1 MFRGS
6 RGSRGTLRTK
16 FQGTGGSHE
25 VNGEVWWISWWFIRH
40 ICLYICDLHS
50 FFSCGWADVRAGLG
64 QYLNIITNMLARK
77 WLGSAL
83 SSLRIQARKHDLE
96 NKTFFPS
103 RYESLEGAVCNC
115 IGYWM
120 YHIARIARGDIWWSP
135 WRRLK
140 TCELKGWERMNWSKA
155 WRSWR
160 LQKFIKICTEG
171 DREAKSILGQRQEAS
186 EEEHDEKC
194 LVLHLS
200 GGGGGGQRWQYV
212 TRNMQ

>member
-1 MFRGS
+1 
-6 RGSRGTLRTK
+6 
-16 FQGTGGSHE
+16 
-25 VNGEVWWISWWFIRH
+25 
-40 ICLYICDLHS
+40 
-50 FFSCGWADVRAGLG
+50 
-64 QYLNIITNMLARK
+64 MLARK
-77 WLGSAL
+77 WLGSAQFYL
-83 SSLRIQARKHDLE
+83 VLRRVKQENMIWKKRLFSPAGMSHLKGLCAIALAIECITLLE
-96 NKTFFPS
+96 L
-103 RYESLEGAVCNC
+103 LEG
-115 IGYWM
+115 
-120 YHIARIARGDIWWSP
+120 RWWSP